1 MKYLEFTF
9 TLTPQSEAAEDVLS
23 ALLADIGFESFVRT
37 ASLDL
42 PRVGSVDNFPEAP
55 IFAEEA
61 ETGLFQAYIQTQL
74 YDEEALAS
82 LIEYFPLP
90 DVQIT
95 YQMVE
100 AEDKDWNEEWEKNYF
115 QPIVIAD
122 RCVISSTFHKDVPT
136 AEYDIKIN
144 PQMSFGT
151 GHHATTSQMVG
162 RILDDDME
170 GKEVLDMGCGTSILA
185 ILARMRGA
193 KHCVAIDIDEWCVKN
208 SLENM
213 ALNDVDGIDV
223 LLGDANTLAECGPF
237 DLVIANINRNILLAD
252 MHHYVARMN
261 DGASIFMS
269 GFYDEDVPKLVAH
282 AETLGLTL
290 VDVRSQDG
298 WACLKMQK
306 YQRFSSKGT
315 VVIRETIVTIPKKRL
330 YHVSSQSLVSCRPSE
345 DIICRSDSR
354 SSGYGVGICQWCR
367 TLGTRLALRSLCDAH
382 ASGFQFHQ

>member
-23 ALLADIGFESFVRT
+23 ALLAEIGFESFVRT

-74 YDEEALAS
+74 YDEDALAS

-136 AEYDIKIN
+136 AEYAIKIN

-252 MHHYVARMN
+252 MHH
-261 DGASIFMS
+261 
-269 GFYDEDVPKLVAH
+269 
-282 AETLGLTL
+282 
-290 VDVRSQDG
+290 
-298 WACLKMQK
+298 
-306 YQRFSSKGT
+306 
-315 VVIRETIVTIPKKRL
+315 
-330 YHVSSQSLVSCRPSE
+330 
-345 DIICRSDSR
+345 
-354 SSGYGVGICQWCR
+354 
-367 TLGTRLALRSLCDAH
+367 
-382 ASGFQFHQ
+382 

>member
-1 MKYLEFTF
+1 M
-9 TLTPQSEAAEDVLS
+9 
-23 ALLADIGFESFVRT
+23 
-37 ASLDL
+37 
-42 PRVGSVDNFPEAP
+42 DNFPEAP

-74 YDEEALAS
+74 YDEDALAS

-136 AEYDIKIN
+136 AEYAIKIN

-213 ALNDVDGIDV
+213 ALNNADGIDV
-223 LLGDANTLAECGPF
+223 LLGDANTLAEHGPF

-261 DGASIFMS
+261 AGAFIFMS

-298 WACLKMQK
+298 WACIKMQK
-306 YQRFSSKGT
+306 
-315 VVIRETIVTIPKKRL
+315 
-330 YHVSSQSLVSCRPSE
+330 
-345 DIICRSDSR
+345 
-354 SSGYGVGICQWCR
+354 
-367 TLGTRLALRSLCDAH
+367 
-382 ASGFQFHQ
+382 

>member
-9 TLTPQSEAAEDVLS
+9 TLQPQNEAYEDVLS

-42 PRVGSVDNFPEAP
+42 PRIGSVDNFPEAP
-55 IFAEEA
+55 IFSDEA
-61 ETGLFQAYIQTQL
+61 EVGLYKAYIQTAL
-74 YDEEALAS
+74 YDADALQS
-82 LIEYFPLP
+82 LIEDFPLP
-90 DVQIT
+90 DVKISFEQT
-95 YQMVE
+95 E

-136 AEYDIKIN
+136 AEYSIKIN

-162 RILDDDME
+162 RILDDDMK

-193 KHCVAIDIDEWCVKN
+193 AHCVAIDIDEWCVKN

-213 ALNDVDGIDV
+213 SLNNMDGIDV
-223 LLGDANTLAECGPF
+223 TLGDASVLPQYGPF

-252 MHHYVARMN
+252 LHHYVARMKL
-261 DGASIFMS
+261 GAAIFMS
-269 GFYDEDVPKLVAH
+269 GFYDEDVEKLVTH
-282 AETLGLTL
+282 AQTLGLSLT
-290 VDVRSQDG
+290 DVRSQDG
-298 WACLKMQK
+298 WACIKM
-306 YQRFSSKGT
+306 
-315 VVIRETIVTIPKKRL
+315 
-330 YHVSSQSLVSCRPSE
+330 
-345 DIICRSDSR
+345 
-354 SSGYGVGICQWCR
+354 
-367 TLGTRLALRSLCDAH
+367 TLG
-382 ASGFQFHQ
+382 Q